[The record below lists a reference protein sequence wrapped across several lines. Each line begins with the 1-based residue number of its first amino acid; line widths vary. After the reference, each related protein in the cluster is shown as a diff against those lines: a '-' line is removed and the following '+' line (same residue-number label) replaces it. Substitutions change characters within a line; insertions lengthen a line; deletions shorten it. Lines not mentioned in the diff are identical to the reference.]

1 MDMVRGVRSGL
12 QSFQDDFADALMA
25 PADVVP
31 HSPQIAALAR
41 QPGFA
46 VYRNTVMTGCIDAL
60 QANYPAVA
68 RLVGEE
74 WFRAAAAIYS
84 RAHLP
89 LHPSLLDHGR
99 GFAEFLAGF
108 EPARE
113 LAYLAD
119 VARLDRCWTEAHIA
133 ADAAP
138 VAAAAVARLTTDELA
153 AAVLQP
159 HPAARW
165 AWFAEAPIMTIWA
178 RNRSSTSAMG
188 DGDADNDAPEI
199 AWHGEGALIT
209 RPLAQVEWV
218 GMTAAG
224 CAFLDACAH
233 GATVAAAAAAALEID
248 PHADLA
254 QLMAITLRAGTFS
267 QLSFPNELPEKTN
280 P

>member
-1 MDMVRGVRSGL
+1 MDMGREIRTGL
-12 QSFQDDFADALMA
+12 QSFQDDFAAALMA

-31 HSPQIAALAR
+31 PSPQIAALAQ

-46 VYRNTVMTGCIDAL
+46 VYRNTVMTGCINAL

-68 RLVGEE
+68 RLVGEA

-84 RAHLP
+84 RAHRP
-89 LHPSLLDHGR
+89 MHPSLLDHGE

-113 LAYLAD
+113 LAYLPD

-138 VAAAAVARLTTDELA
+138 VAAAAVARLTTEELA
-153 AAVLQP
+153 SAVLQP

-178 RNRSSTSAMG
+178 RNRTSTFTTG
-188 DGDADNDAPEI
+188 DGGEDAPEI
-199 AWHGEGALIT
+199 AWHGEGALLT
-209 RPLAQVEWV
+209 RPLAQIQWV

-224 CAFLDACAH
+224 CAFLDTCAA
-233 GATVAAAAAAALEID
+233 GADLAAAAAAALAID
-248 PHADLA
+248 ADTDLA
-254 QLMAITLRAGTFS
+254 QLMAVTLQAGTFS
-267 QLSFPNELPEKTN
+267 QLSFHDELPGKTL
-280 P
+280 

>member
-1 MDMVRGVRSGL
+1 MDTVREVRSGL
-12 QSFQDDFADALMA
+12 QSFQDEFADALMA
-25 PADVVP
+25 LPDAVP

-46 VYRNTVMTGCIDAL
+46 VYRNTVLKGCIDAL

-99 GFAEFLAGF
+99 GFADFLAGF

-113 LAYLAD
+113 LSYLAD

-133 ADAAP
+133 ADAVP
-138 VAAAAVARLTTDELA
+138 VAAAAVARLTTAELA

-178 RNRSSTSAMG
+178 RNRTLTSALC
-188 DGDADNDAPEI
+188 DVDEHAPEI

-209 RPLAQVEWV
+209 RPLAQVEWT

-224 CAFLDACAH
+224 CAFLDACAR
-233 GATVAAAAAAALEID
+233 GANLAAAAAAALEMD
-248 PHADLA
+248 AHTDLA
-254 QLMAITLRAGTFS
+254 QLMAVTLQAGTFS
-267 QLSFPNELPEKTN
+267 QLSFPNEPPEKADQ
-280 P
+280 